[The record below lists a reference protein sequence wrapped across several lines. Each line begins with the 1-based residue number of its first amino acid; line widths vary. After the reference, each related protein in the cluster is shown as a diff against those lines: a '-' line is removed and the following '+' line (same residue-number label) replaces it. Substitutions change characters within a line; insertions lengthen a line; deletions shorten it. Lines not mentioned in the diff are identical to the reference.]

1 MRVGKVFCQKKL
13 IIVMWK
19 SFKSL
24 HWWLHFQSRHGTTQ
38 LTKWGPI
45 WEQCRLEF
53 KDWEL
58 NVYKILVFHWWE
70 LTHRRNAC
78 VCWAVQ
84 SSQKWDHCVGIWKQ
98 LTVRL
103 QRWRPFWVEQV
114 LARLSLKRLLFSFS
128 SSNLPSHRHC
138 RHLMNN
144 NAFPASPKVTLKWIS
159 AGLNLKINQ
168 KQRFT
173 FVM

>member
-1 MRVGKVFCQKKL
+1 
-13 IIVMWK
+13 MWK
-19 SFKSL
+19 SFEKFALLASFSVKTWHNSIDQMETNL
-24 HWWLHFQSRHGTTQ
+24 GAVSSWVQGFRVKCL
-38 LTKWGPI
+38 
-45 WEQCRLEF
+45 
-53 KDWEL
+53 
-58 NVYKILVFHWWE
+58 KILVFHWWE

-114 LARLSLKRLLFSFS
+114 RARLSLRRLLFSFS
-128 SSNLPSHRHC
+128 SWNLPSHRHC

-144 NAFPASPKVTLKWIS
+144 NAFPASPIKDTYQQSEACNSLHQIKVRMRSWPL
-159 AGLNLKINQ
+159 
-168 KQRFT
+168 
-173 FVM
+173 